1 MIGLKMDCFASLAM
15 TILHACDPL
24 SDGMSSMKSPAVYI
38 MASLRNG
45 TLYTGVT
52 SDLPRRAFEHRE
64 GLIEGFTK
72 KYNCKLLVWYEVHET
87 MEAAILREKQIKAG
101 SRKDKIQLI
110 QKLNPAW
117 DDLYDA
123 LI

>member
-1 MIGLKMDCFASLAM
+1 MDCFASLAM
-15 TILHACDPL
+15 TILYAWDPL
-24 SDGMSSMKSPAVYI
+24 SDGMSSVKLPAVYI

-45 TLYTGVT
+45 TLYAGVT
-52 SDLPRRAFEHRE
+52 SDLPRKAFEHRE